1 MTAKALASKLNERN
15 NMLNGK
21 KPTMHGTPSIN
32 GTTNDIPV
40 PPLISIQTSSAS
52 NRFKD
57 GQDSHSSKM
66 SNVKHLNA
74 QSDANS
80 KPFIEEK
87 PQKSHTSNKQ
97 HNGTNSAHHSKSVT
111 LKMSLIFLGT
121 LVWTEYL
128 NLKITIDENVI

>member
-21 KPTMHGTPSIN
+21 KAPMHGKPSIN
-32 GTTNDIPV
+32 GTSIDIPV

-57 GQDSHSSKM
+57 GQDSHSNKI

-74 QSDANS
+74 HTDANS

-111 LKMSLIFLGT
+111 VEIFFT
-121 LVWTEYL
+121 FFFQMFT
-128 NLKITIDENVI
+128 